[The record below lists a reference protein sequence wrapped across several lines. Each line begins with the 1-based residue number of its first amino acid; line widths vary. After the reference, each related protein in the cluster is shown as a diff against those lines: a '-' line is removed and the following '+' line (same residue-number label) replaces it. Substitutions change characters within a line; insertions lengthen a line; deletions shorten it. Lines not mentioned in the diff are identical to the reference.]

1 MHREEIKQREDTFF
15 INYTLVGQVEK
26 KDSVSAIANNLVKRI
41 VDEKHLDEYLIREL
55 STHYIRIKQIV
66 SVKIDYYK
74 FNPEELKAKPVEE
87 QIHTVL
93 IQMGYSESA
102 IRRIEYRKFWSNS
115 DAKVWVAEVYDENY
129 NEALNEP
136 DSYGTREISGSLM
149 KTAAKALDFT
159 LYFDFY

>member
-1 MHREEIKQREDTFF
+1 MHREEIKQKETTFF
-15 INYTLVGQVEK
+15 INYTLVGKVEK
-26 KDSVSAIANNLVKRI
+26 NESVSATVNNLVKRI

-55 STHYIRIKQIV
+55 TTHYIRKKQMI
-66 SVKIDYYK
+66 SVEIDYYK

-115 DAKVWVAEVYDENY
+115 NAKVWVADVYDENY
-129 NEALNEP
+129 IEALNEP
-136 DSYGTREISGSLM
+136 DSYATREISGSLM
-149 KTAAKALDFT
+149 ETAEKALDFK

>member
-1 MHREEIKQREDTFF
+1 MHRKEIKQREDTFF
-15 INYTLVGQVEK
+15 INYTLVGKVDK
-26 KDSVSAIANNLVKRI
+26 KNSVSATVNNLLKRI

-55 STHYIRIKQIV
+55 STHYIRNKQMV
-66 SVKIDYYK
+66 SVEIDYYK

-87 QIHTVL
+87 RIHTVL
-93 IQMGYSESA
+93 IQMGYSEGD

-115 DAKVWVAEVYDENY
+115 DEKVWVAEVYDESY

-136 DSYGTREISGSLM
+136 DSYVIREVYGSLM
-149 KTAAKALDFT
+149 KTAGKALGFT